1 MRTVT
6 PADRARGLRVLAEA
20 SAAKW
25 RDIVGAV
32 ESLVAAGAPRRA
44 LLVALSPDLAPTRA
58 FDAIRD
64 WAGDSRRSPK
74 TGILVL
80 SGPVGVGKTVAAAR
94 YALKTRAVWANA
106 PDLGMED
113 YARAARMVER
123 LIAAPAVVID
133 EIGGPGATGQAG
145 IARLSNVIVQRHAA
159 GRPVVATTNKD
170 FDELA
175 EVFDDCEARTSR
187 IADRIREGGAY
198 VECRRDRSF
207 RVDGGAGPD
216 DRNNPHRI
224 ATRGAHLVGLLDAG
238 ETDGAVLD
246 ELQDLLCCS
255 DEDVERA
262 SNMAGLTPAVKGQ
275 IEALLEKVRP
285 ENKRAPATCGLGHG
299 QQSQQ
304 AYGTLEAIS

>member
-1 MRTVT
+1 MT
-6 PADRARGLRVLAEA
+6 PAERARGLRVLAEA
-20 SAAKW
+20 PSAKW
-25 RDIVGAV
+25 RDIVSVV
-32 ESLVAAGAPRRA
+32 ESLVASGAPRRA

-64 WAGDSRRSPK
+64 WAGDGRRQVK

-113 YARAARMVER
+113 YSRAARMVER
-123 LIAAPAVVID
+123 LIAAPAVVVD
-133 EIGGPGATGQAG
+133 EIGGPGTTGQAG

-159 GRPVVATTNKD
+159 GRPIVATTNKD

-175 EVFDDCEARTSR
+175 AIFDNCSTERSR

-198 VECRRDRSF
+198 VECRRDKSF

-216 DRNNPHRI
+216 DRNNPHRV
-224 ATRGAHLVGLLDAG
+224 ATRGAYLVGLLDAG
-238 ETDGAVLD
+238 ETDCAVLD
-246 ELQDLLCCS
+246 ELQELLCCT
-255 DEDVERA
+255 DDDVDRA
-262 SNMAGLTPAVKGQ
+262 SHMAGLTPSVKRQ
-275 IEALLEKVRP
+275 IDALLEKVRP
-285 ENKRAPATCGLGHG
+285 ENNRAPATCGLGHG
-299 QQSQQ
+299 QQSRQ
-304 AYGTLEAIS
+304 AYGKMEAIS